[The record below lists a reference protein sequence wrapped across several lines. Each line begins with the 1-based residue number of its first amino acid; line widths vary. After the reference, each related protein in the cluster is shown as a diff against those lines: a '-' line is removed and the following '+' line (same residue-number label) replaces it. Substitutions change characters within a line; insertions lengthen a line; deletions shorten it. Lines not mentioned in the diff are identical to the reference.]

1 MSDFAQTVKQQADIV
16 KVIGGYIRLRQAGAQ
31 RFSGLCPFHKEKS
44 PSFSVNAA
52 RQFFYCFGCHESGDV
67 FHFVGKIENL
77 SFPEAVRSVAQK
89 CGIPLPKREYNSP
102 EEAAEAGQRRKLL
115 DLHEAA
121 TLWFQEQLRS
131 PDGAFAREYLAG
143 RGVTPEA
150 VKLFRLGY
158 APDNF
163 NALRDRLSSTA
174 DPETLRA
181 SGLFS
186 WKQQDDEVTSPQP
199 ARLYD
204 RFRKRVMF
212 PICNESGKV
221 IAFTARTLDTGDKA
235 GPKYLNSPE
244 TPLYSKGQVLFNLDK
259 ANSPIRAMEFAL
271 LVEGQMDCISVF
283 MRGIQNVIATS
294 GTAFTEQQVG
304 LLRRQTTNVVV
315 NFDPDAAGANAAEK
329 SITLLTEEGFTIK
342 VVTLDGGLDPDRFI
356 RERGVEAY
364 AAAIRQ
370 MEFALLVEGQMD
382 CISVFMRGI
391 QSVIAT
397 SGTAFTEQQVALLR
411 RHTTNVVV
419 NFDPDAAGANA
430 AEKSIGLLT
439 EEGFQIKVV
448 TLDGG
453 LDPDRFI
460 RERGVEAYVAAI
472 RGARRQS
479 DYLIERARQQF
490 PGAGADAKIKAMNYL
505 LPHIRRIP
513 EKLERDQF
521 AHDAAQ
527 KLGIDSAVLR
537 EELRQAAITRRD
549 RIEVRSSSLSE
560 VERVLLRALA
570 ITDPHFAASRQ
581 VADEALQAQPTWFEH
596 LGTYP
601 AMQAL
606 ASRQA
611 TDPMEAVEDPEQR
624 ALLAEALLQETEPP
638 SKEYLV
644 ETLAWLEAEAIEK
657 QLKQVRV
664 EMADAEVQGGW
675 EDALKLHQK
684 RSSLERRLCEL
695 KKSGSHGEGS

>member
-16 KVIGGYIRLRQAGAQ
+16 KVIGGYIRLRKAGAQ
-31 RFSGLCPFHKEKS
+31 NYSGLCPFHKEKS
-44 PSFSVNAA
+44 PSFSVHAG
-52 RQFFYCFGCHESGDV
+52 RQFYHCFGCGQSGDV
-67 FHFVGKIENL
+67 FSFVGKIENL
-77 SFPEAVRSVAQK
+77 SFPESVRTVAQK

-102 EEAAEAGQRRKLL
+102 EEAAEASQRRKLL

-121 TLWFQEQLRS
+121 AAWFQEQLQS
-131 PDGAFAREYLAG
+131 PEGALAREYLAG
-143 RGVTPEA
+143 RGVAPEA

-163 NALRDRLSSTA
+163 NALRERLSPMA
-174 DPETLRA
+174 DAETLRA

-186 WKQQDDEVTSPQP
+186 WKEQGDGTGAPQP
-199 ARLYD
+199 GRLYD

-235 GPKYLNSPE
+235 GPKYINSPE

-259 ANSPIRAMEFAL
+259 AKAQIRAMEFAL

-294 GTAFTEQQVG
+294 GTAFTEQQVA

-329 SITLLTEEGFTIK
+329 SISLLTEEGFT
-342 VVTLDGGLDPDRFI
+342 
-356 RERGVEAY
+356 
-364 AAAIRQ
+364 
-370 MEFALLVEGQMD
+370 
-382 CISVFMRGI
+382 
-391 QSVIAT
+391 
-397 SGTAFTEQQVALLR
+397 
-411 RHTTNVVV
+411 
-419 NFDPDAAGANA
+419 
-430 AEKSIGLLT
+430 
-439 EEGFQIKVV
+439 IKVV

-479 DYLIERARQQF
+479 DYLIDRARQSF
-490 PGAGADAKIKAMNYL
+490 PGASSDAKIKAMNYL

-513 EKLERDQF
+513 QKLERDQF

-537 EELRQAAITRRD
+537 EEIRQAALKRQDHIEAQNNGHAGAGLMAFEKFFIEAACNDQKSPQEYEELHANLREFDQKMRVDARTDWQQEVLQNLPAGLFEQLVSRRQNQD
-549 RIEVRSSSLSE
+549 IETTGATEEQRI
-560 VERVLLRALA
+560 LLRKVFL
-570 ITDPHFAASRQ
+570 
-581 VADEALQAQPTWFEH
+581 EAGEH
-596 LGTYP
+596 TRTHEQDLEIVKDLEI
-601 AMQAL
+601 QAL
-606 ASRQA
+606 KWTIGQKRAVVDMA
-611 TDPMEAVEDPEQR
+611 TDRNSIENIRISQEI
-624 ALLAEALLQETEPP
+624 LQ
-638 SKEYLV
+638 
-644 ETLAWLEAEAIEK
+644 
-657 QLKQVRV
+657 
-664 EMADAEVQGGW
+664 
-675 EDALKLHQK
+675 
-684 RSSLERRLCEL
+684 LERKLREL
-695 KKSGSHGEGS
+695 ECM